1 MNTSPGMTPE
11 SSVSTPPKPNAE
23 FTNNYADE
31 WIRFLKRRNA
41 LLTVVWSLLLVL
53 SIGLLVAGLYFY
65 QQQQLE
71 REKNLRLETQ
81 WQEAQAGLVEWQ
93 RKHDALQQQVQTL
106 QDERRNLEQMAG
118 QNDSRLDLTS
128 KMVDNLKEQIAAL
141 EAENATH
148 IEALEKARE
157 LIRLQQDEATTAA
170 QGLQEELS
178 KREADL
184 QERSSAYTAL
194 VNRNKDV
201 QRELERMSAQL
212 NEKHQVIDRLTRER
226 DVSQQA
232 LRSMQANHEK
242 LQREFKAMVT
252 PVGPAASSG
261 SATSSKAPV
270 PTGALDPIVKPKTV
284 APQNKP
290 GAASKP
296 SSKEAGAFDYDE
308 ISID

>member
-1 MNTSPGMTPE
+1 MNISPGMTPE
-11 SSVSTPPKPNAE
+11 SSVSTHPNTNAE
-23 FTNNYADE
+23 LNNNYADE

-65 QQQQLE
+65 QQKQLE
-71 REKNLRLETQ
+71 LEKNLRLEAQ

-93 RKHDALQQQVQTL
+93 RKHDALQQQVHTL

-128 KMVDNLKEQIAAL
+128 KMVDNLKQQIAAL
-141 EAENATH
+141 ETENATH
-148 IEALEKARE
+148 IDALEKARE
-157 LIRLQQDEATTAA
+157 MIRLQQDEAATAA

-184 QERSSAYTAL
+184 QERSGAYTAL

-201 QRELERMSAQL
+201 QRELDRMSAQL

-226 DVSQQA
+226 DISQQA
-232 LRSMQANHEK
+232 LRTTQANLEK

-261 SATSSKAPV
+261 SSAASKAPA
-270 PTGALDPIVKPKTV
+270 PTGALDPIVKPKPV
-284 APQNKP
+284 VPQNKP
-290 GAASKP
+290 GSTGTT
-296 SSKEAGAFDYDE
+296 SGKEAGAFDYDE